1 MANYQKAFQYA
12 FNLESTDPNGTLIGL
27 KNLALWRT
35 LSVHG
40 FSQEEISALCED
52 LYMSELWQL
61 LKGAQIYDQKTAGLL
76 LLVASK
82 GLLGE
87 LLAEMQYYLGIKQS
101 RKMCDATIGHINRMS
116 ASKLQQW
123 LFASVAYFEL
133 VRQKQAF
140 VKVKAG
146 IGHAEK
152 DEIIPNIGIL
162 SV

>member
-12 FNLESTDPNGTLIGL
+12 FNLESTDPNEILIGL
-27 KNLALWRT
+27 KSLALWQT

-40 FSQEEISALCED
+40 FSHEEISALCED
-52 LYMSELWQL
+52 LYMFELWQV
-61 LKGAQIYDQKTAGLL
+61 LKGAKIYDQKTAGLL

-87 LLAEMQYYLGIKQS
+87 LLAEMQCYLGIKQS
-101 RKMCDATIGHINRMS
+101 REMCDKTIGHINRMS

-133 VRQKQAF
+133 VRQKQALI
-140 VKVKAG
+140 KVKTG
-146 IGHAEK
+146 IEHTEK
-152 DEIIPNIGIL
+152 GEIIPNIGIL